1 MTFSRKRAG
10 RVARGLRLIGARW
23 RDRPPANGNRG
34 DRELSRSSPDA
45 HEQAACD
52 GARCQ
57 TCHDRETAARLQQA
71 RQMWVRGRELCAAAT
86 LFRATGH
93 PLIADHAIDETC
105 AILRRRRDVSDL
117 GRGSN

>member
-1 MTFSRKRAG
+1 
-10 RVARGLRLIGARW
+10 
-23 RDRPPANGNRG
+23 
-34 DRELSRSSPDA
+34 
-45 HEQAACD
+45 
-52 GARCQ
+52 
-57 TCHDRETAARLQQA
+57 
-71 RQMWVRGRELCAAAT
+71 MWVRGRELCAAAT